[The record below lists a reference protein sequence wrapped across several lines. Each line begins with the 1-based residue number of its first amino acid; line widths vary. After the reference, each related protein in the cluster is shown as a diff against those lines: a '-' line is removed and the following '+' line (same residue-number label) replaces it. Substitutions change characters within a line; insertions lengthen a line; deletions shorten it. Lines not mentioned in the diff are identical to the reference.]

1 MEQNKVVISIIWWYE
16 TMRQSGTIIGPTLL
30 LSIHSINF
38 RIFGGWKIDK
48 FNFVNLVLSLLYFLA
63 ICLCHAKLCNV
74 SKLYDQMMASNR
86 KQDKTV
92 EKSRVYANGRQV
104 MKWSSLFQIDIISIV
119 LLVSLG
125 RFCSTMCNLVVIA
138 TKFGWKSNQVYPVS
152 LISSGIFLVLLSFI
166 NRIGVLKGKPS
177 NILFIFLSSV
187 ILMATNL
194 NTLLL
199 TATDLL
205 DNFNNQLVYLGI
217 LRFTQ
222 LIAWFLINTLGN
234 FLLFC
239 LVDPEEK

>member
-30 LSIHSINF
+30 LSKHSINF

-74 SKLYDQMMASNR
+74 SKLYDQI
-86 KQDKTV
+86 
-92 EKSRVYANGRQV
+92 
-104 MKWSSLFQIDIISIV
+104 L
-119 LLVSLG
+119 
-125 RFCSTMCNLVVIA
+125 IA

-152 LISSGIFLVLLSFI
+152 LISSGIFLVLLSVI

-199 TATDLL
+199 TATDLF